1 MINSKQEKY
10 QAESGHTFTL
20 RKYHNVDNPLER
32 DDIRVKVL
40 FTSKT
45 LEKYSTITH
54 IRNIDSGTAITDED
68 MVNKFKH
75 KFGNIALAEKVVSVC
90 GSNGKVKICLD
101 KTASNDSALKKDV
114 IGWIVLPTIC
124 ESSTDGVDAN
134 EIGMEMDVELA
145 YFCDWLNGD
154 CWEFEVVT
162 PPAVVPIIERTGY
175 VFGNEEE
182 VAQYVNDMIED
193 DTNSSS
199 FEEGIVEVLLRLAH
213 KAHITDK
220 FFVAD
225 KLRILAHDIE
235 AFQPCDVA
243 DEDPTQSEV
252 TQDVVSEP
260 SEETVSTVVEPT
272 EEELQKIEQGVEET
286 L

>member
-1 MINSKQEKY
+1 MINSNQEKY
-10 QAESGHTFTL
+10 QTASGHTFTL

-32 DDIRVKVL
+32 ADIRMKVL
-40 FTSKT
+40 FTTKT

-54 IRNIDSGTAITDED
+54 IRNIDSAVVTDED

-90 GSNGKVKICLD
+90 HPNGKVKICLD
-101 KTASNDSALKKDV
+101 KTASTDSTLKKEV

-124 ESSTDGVDAN
+124 ESSTDGIDAN
-134 EIGMEMDVELA
+134 EIGMDMDVELA

-154 CWEFEVVT
+154 CWEFVIVT
-162 PPAVVPIIERTGY
+162 PPAVVPIIEREGY

-182 VAQYVNDMIED
+182 VAQYVNDIIED
-193 DTNSSS
+193 DVNSSS
-199 FEEGIVEVLLRLAH
+199 FEEGLVEVLLRLAH

-225 KLRILAHDIE
+225 KLRILAHNIE
-235 AFQPCDVA
+235 AYQPEVEEVVTEEVVTEEVVIEEVPYVDTENAVLEPS
-243 DEDPTQSEV
+243 DED
-252 TQDVVSEP
+252 
-260 SEETVSTVVEPT
+260 
-272 EEELQKIEQGVEET
+272 LALIEQGDDET